1 MTDYNELDYL
11 GMTDGIYYF
20 RDKGSQGG
28 PAYKGDESDYLE
40 WVWAQSTGVKTAL
53 TYARGGNAAMNTDTR
68 ENVGKTCI
76 ECGRPLR
83 VDNRDRVDKGMCYQC
98 WSACHD

>member
-28 PAYKGDESDYLE
+28 PAYKGDESDYLN
-40 WVWAQSTGVKTAL
+40 WVWAQSTGVKTVKECAACPVVAMCDAHI
-53 TYARGGNAAMNTDTR
+53 TGGSWHHRQGAHPCKPTTDIM
-68 ENVGKTCI
+68 VA
-76 ECGRPLR
+76 
-83 VDNRDRVDKGMCYQC
+83 
-98 WSACHD
+98 S